1 MLGSWQSLYHCIL
14 HRIGHLPLAS
24 PDRGG
29 SVITPLAWSFAGGGN
44 AAARFSCWR
53 LVLNESADLREN
65 RVRELRQE
73 LNDSELV
80 EGENL
85 SSAYHRAEERNERMR
100 LRRPTWP
107 INKSNNANFAAAY
120 GAAYAR
126 YDDGRVGRLDGP

>member
-1 MLGSWQSLYHCIL
+1 
-14 HRIGHLPLAS
+14 LPLAS
-24 PDRGG
+24 PDRRG

-53 LVLNESADLREN
+53 LVLNESADLRED

-85 SSAYHRAEERNERMR
+85 SSAYHRAEERNEHMAVKASDLTDQQVKQCDFSYRLWGGLREMR
-100 LRRPTWP
+100 
-107 INKSNNANFAAAY
+107 
-120 GAAYAR
+120 
-126 YDDGRVGRLDGP
+126 